1 MVEIPWN
8 DRNIPGHISKP
19 RDTPPRAALIL
30 IHEIFGLDDH
40 MKDVASRFAA
50 EGYAALVPELF
61 TPVGPLSGEGFEAAR
76 DRAQKMSDRDIVSQL
91 EASLRY
97 LGSMGDVTGKKV
109 GVVGWCWGGR
119 STMLFAFSKPHIDAA
134 IVFYGRPVNRETT
147 EMTPVSPLEIAGNLP
162 CALLGIFGEEDQGI
176 PLDDVRKLEAE
187 LHKTGHDIEIK
198 TYSGAGHAFFNDT
211 RPQVY
216 REGPAKDAW
225 VRVLD
230 FYSKNLN

>member
-1 MVEIPWN
+1 
-8 DRNIPGHISKP
+8 
-19 RDTPPRAALIL
+19 
-30 IHEIFGLDDH
+30 
-40 MKDVASRFAA
+40 
-50 EGYAALVPELF
+50 
-61 TPVGPLSGEGFEAAR
+61 
-76 DRAQKMSDRDIVSQL
+76 
-91 EASLRY
+91 
-97 LGSMGDVTGKKV
+97 
-109 GVVGWCWGGR
+109 
-119 STMLFAFSKPHIDAA
+119 MLFAFSKPHIDAA

-162 CALLGIFGEEDQGI
+162 CPLLGIFGEEDQGI